1 MSRFLSGEALKRETF
16 KQLVYITQRSS
27 KKRNAR
33 RRKRMKQNL
42 YGGGKSLGRNKINRT
57 GEQRLNNFGS
67 RMAIKEYRNN
77 SDIDVYF
84 P

>member
-1 MSRFLSGEALKRETF
+1 MSKQELIRESF
-16 KQLVYITQRSS
+16 KQLIYTGQRSS
-27 KKRNAR
+27 KKRDAK

-57 GEQRLNNFGS
+57 GEERLNNFGS